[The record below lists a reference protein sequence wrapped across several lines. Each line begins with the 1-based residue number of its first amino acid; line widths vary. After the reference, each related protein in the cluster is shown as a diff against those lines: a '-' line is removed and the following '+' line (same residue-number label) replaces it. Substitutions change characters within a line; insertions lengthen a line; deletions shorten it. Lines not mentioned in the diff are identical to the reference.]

1 MRRKAKILYV
11 VFWALFGSLSASAQ
25 DYDQIYQQASDAYDM
40 GHFEQVDSILQ
51 NTVAEMKGNVKVRS
65 YRLLALS
72 SLNQDKPEQAEEYV
86 SRLLAVDPFF
96 SSYDDS
102 PRFIDM
108 IEKKKKGGVTVSTA
122 SKLAE
127 SIEEVP
133 VPITLITE
141 DMIKASG
148 ANNLSDV
155 LLLYMPGISRI
166 SGLENNVAMRG
177 VSGLTQ
183 ETILLMVDGHRVN
196 SQSTNAAAMDFRHS
210 LDKIKQIEVLR
221 GPASSLYGNV
231 ALTAVVN
238 IITKTGSDVEG
249 GKVSA
254 RAGSFNSYEG
264 SILFGN
270 GNLKTDFLAWASLY
284 NSEGEKRTENKFQTL
299 GIPPSTHYIGGYNS
313 KPTYDFGLKVRWD
326 DLKVEVM
333 GQYSKSVSYY
343 NLLDVFGNFSYNEY
357 AKMNGEKP
365 GSSNTSIRADIDY
378 SHSWENFTL
387 SSSAY
392 AYKERVSI
400 YNVLGDYV
408 LPQVAAALG
417 QGLGISTVVTDGV
430 WQNMFWEDYSAGCSV
445 SGTFGYKMPKGMYGS
460 IVAGAQYECFALA
473 CADIRI
479 GGNYKN
485 INNSFNTI
493 FNIGSEHTLSA
504 YFQLKHNFTKRLI
517 LNGGIRYDH
526 KMRVESKRLNT
537 VSPRVS
543 LIWLANNVVSLKG
556 GFAHSFVDAPFFYRG
571 VSEGPLAALLGGSS
585 LEPEQLNSAQFG
597 INFDWKP
604 LHLRYEI
611 NCFYNDVNDM
621 VVYDTGFQNAGKMS
635 IGGIENTLQY
645 SDEKTIANLNCT
657 YQYPFLLR
665 DNKST
670 DDHSFVNVP
679 KLLIN
684 LVASRQIVNSQRVGS
699 LWLRA
704 NLHYQSA
711 IDYLRNNTIGQ
722 LVGVDTTPLRQDAY
736 ALFGAGVEWKA
747 PFGLSISADAAN
759 IFNTDYM
766 IGGQLIDGVP
776 GNGRGFMA
784 KVSYSF

>member
-1 MRRKAKILYV
+1 MRVKVKFLYMFFLALL
-11 VFWALFGSLSASAQ
+11 VFLPANAQ
-25 DYDQIYQQASDAYDM
+25 DYDQIYQQASDAYDS
-40 GHFEQVDSILQ
+40 GRFEQVDSILQ
-51 NTVAEMKGNVKVRS
+51 NVVTKMKGNVKVRS

-72 SLNQDKPEQAEEYV
+72 SLNQDKPELAEEYV
-86 SRLLAVDPFF
+86 SRLLDVDPFF

-108 IEKKKKGGVTVSTA
+108 VEEKKKGGVTVSTA

-127 SIEEVP
+127 SLEEVP

-155 LLLYMPGISRI
+155 LMLYLPGISRI

-177 VSGLTQ
+177 VYGLTQ

-238 IITKTGSDVEG
+238 IITKSGIDVDG

-254 RAGSFNSYEG
+254 RVGSFNSYEG

-270 GNLKTDFLAWASLY
+270 GNLQTEYLAWASLY
-284 NSEGEKRTENKFQTL
+284 NSEGEKRTEDKFQSL
-299 GIPPSTHYIGGYNS
+299 GVPPTTHYIGGYNS
-313 KPTYDFGLKVRWD
+313 KPTYDFGLKFRWNE
-326 DLKVEVM
+326 LKVEVM
-333 GQYSKSVSYY
+333 GQSSKSVPYF

-357 AKMNGEKP
+357 AKLNGEKP
-365 GSSNTSIRADIDY
+365 GSSNTSIRADVDY
-378 SHSWENFTL
+378 SHSWENLTL
-387 SSSAY
+387 AASAY
-392 AYKERVSI
+392 AYKEKVSI

-408 LPQVAAALG
+408 LPEVASALG
-417 QGLGISTVVTDGV
+417 QAMGISTVVTDGV
-430 WQNMFWEDYSAGCSV
+430 WQNIFWEDYSAGGTV
-445 SGTFGYKMPKGMYGS
+445 SGTFRYKMPKGMYGS
-460 IVAGAQYECFALA
+460 IVAGVQYECFALSS
-473 CADIRI
+473 ADIRI
-479 GGNYKN
+479 GGDYRN

-504 YFQLKHNFTKRLI
+504 YFQLKHNFTKRFI

-537 VSPRVS
+537 VSPRMS
-543 LIWLANNVVSLKG
+543 LIWLANDIISVKG

-571 VSEGPLAALLGGSS
+571 VSEGALATILGGGS

-604 LHLRYEI
+604 LHLRYEM
-611 NCFYNDVNDM
+611 NCFYNDVTDM
-621 VVYDTGFQNAGKMS
+621 VVYDAGFKNTGKMS
-635 IGGIENTLQY
+635 IGGIENTIQY
-645 SDEKTIANLNCT
+645 SDEKTLANLNCT

-665 DNKST
+665 DRNAT
-670 DDHSFVNVP
+670 DDHSFINVP
-679 KLLIN
+679 KFLLN
-684 LVASRQIVNSQRVGS
+684 FVASRQLFNSRRVGS
-699 LWLRA
+699 WWLRA
-704 NLHYQSA
+704 NMHYQSG
-711 IDYLRNNTIGQ
+711 IDYLRNNAIGE
-722 LVGVDTTPLRQDAY
+722 LVGMETAPLHQDGY
-736 ALFGAGVEWKA
+736 AVFGVGAEWKS
-747 PFGLSISADAAN
+747 PFGLGISVDAAN
-759 IFNTDYM
+759 VFNTDYL

-776 GNGRGFMA
+776 GNGRSFMA